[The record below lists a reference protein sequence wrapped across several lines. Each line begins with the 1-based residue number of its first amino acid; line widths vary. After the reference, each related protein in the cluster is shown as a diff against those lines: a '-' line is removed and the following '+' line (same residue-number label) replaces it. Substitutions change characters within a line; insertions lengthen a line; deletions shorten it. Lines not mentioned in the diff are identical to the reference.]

1 MMIRVEFLT
10 YTYPDRTAPALHEID
25 LQIPSGQFCGIIGPN
40 GAGKST
46 LCYTLT
52 GFIPHFYRGTC
63 EGRVMVAGT
72 DLSKTPLSALAGEVG
87 LVFQN
92 PFNQI
97 TGSRYTVR
105 EEIAFG
111 LENLAV
117 PREEM
122 IARVEEAL
130 EQAGLTSLG
139 DRSPYTLSGGQQ
151 QRLAIASIIVMRP
164 KVLVL
169 DEPTSQLDPIGTK
182 EVFSTLH
189 ELVNRRDI
197 CVILTGH
204 KLEWLASFADRIIVL
219 HKGHIVDDG
228 SPHDVLTTDLITELG
243 VQPTRYTRAARI
255 ARERQETQIRREL
268 PVTLEEAIRFF
279 R

>member
-1 MMIRVEFLT
+1 MIRVESFT
-10 YTYPDRTAPALHEID
+10 YTYPDKNSPALHEID
-25 LQIPSGQFCGIIGPN
+25 LQIPAGQFCGIIGPN

-63 EGRVMVAGT
+63 KGRVVVAGAE
-72 DLSKTPLSALAGEVG
+72 LSKTPLSALAGEVG

-105 EEIAFG
+105 EEIGYG

-130 EQAGLTSLG
+130 EQAGLTGLG

-151 QRLAIASIIVMRP
+151 QRLAIASIIVMHP

-189 ELVNRRDI
+189 ELVDGRDI
-197 CVILTGH
+197 CVVLTGH
-204 KLEWLASFADRIIVL
+204 KLEWLASFADRIIL
-219 HKGHIVDDG
+219 LDKGRIVDDG
-228 SPHDVLTTDLITELG
+228 SPHDVLTSDLIEELG

-255 ARERQETQIRREL
+255 ARDHRETPIRREL
-268 PVTLEEAIRFF
+268 PVTMEEAIRFF
-279 R
+279 Q